1 MSTLLIAMDRATVRR
16 RDPNGFMH
24 VEVSNIS
31 KANVCPYYGREIPN
45 WQGLGLDPDKPYMM
59 FRDPAELARAAETF
73 NNIPILSRH
82 VPVDAEELPDE
93 LIIGTTGNDSSF
105 VGPYLQN
112 RLAIWSA
119 RHQRAIENH
128 TQKELSS
135 AYRYRAD
142 MTPGVHEGL
151 QYDGVMRDIIGN
163 HVALVIEGRAGPD
176 VVVGDGMMKLTSR
189 TALMISGAVAALVR
203 PKLAADAKVDISDAL
218 KGVDAKSFAMD
229 GAPKKIA
236 GAVAKLVKPH
246 LAADAKIDA
255 DELTTFIAGV
265 QPIALDE
272 DAIEEKTAEDED
284 MDDDDVAQDEDKDD
298 LAEDEDGDDDDKPA
312 MDQATVRKMI
322 AKAEKR
328 GAERAA
334 AIDTAKA
341 DVRPFVGEVIGQDS
355 AESIYLMALDQ
366 AGYDKAALKGTPL
379 VALKAMVAKL
389 PKPGAPIAT
398 DGARYTGESKLA
410 KILGGDL
417 PELKRS

>member
-1 MSTLLIAMDRATVRR
+1 
-16 RDPNGFMH
+16 
-24 VEVSNIS
+24 
-31 KANVCPYYGREIPN
+31 
-45 WQGLGLDPDKPYMM
+45 
-59 FRDPAELARAAETF
+59 
-73 NNIPILSRH
+73 
-82 VPVDAEELPDE
+82 
-93 LIIGTTGNDSSF
+93 
-105 VGPYLQN
+105 
-112 RLAIWSA
+112 
-119 RHQRAIENH
+119 
-128 TQKELSS
+128 
-135 AYRYRAD
+135 
-142 MTPGVHEGL
+142 
-151 QYDGVMRDIIGN
+151 
-163 HVALVIEGRAGPD
+163 
-176 VVVGDGMMKLTSR
+176 MKLTSR
-189 TALMISGAVAALVR
+189 TALMISGAVAAMVR
-203 PKLAADAKVDISDAL
+203 PKLATDAKVDISDAL
-218 KGVDAKSFAMD
+218 KGVDAKSFAAD

-246 LAADAKIDA
+246 LAADAKLDA

-298 LAEDEDGDDDDKPA
+298 LAEDGDDDDKKPA
-312 MDQATVRKMI
+312 MDQATVRQMI

-389 PKPGAPIAT
+389 PKPGAQIAT